1 MKYHSPVLAIVFCLL
16 STWSFSGN
24 DNFSI
29 GARSAGVA
37 NASLTYIDVWSLW
50 QNQAGIASL
59 KEISAGVFYENEFL
73 LPELALKAFGF
84 VIPLKKLG
92 VFGLSY
98 TGFGYSLYNETKL
111 GICYAKSY
119 GDVFS
124 FGMQLDYLNTF
135 VGDGYGSNNAIAAE
149 AGFQAKILPELVL
162 AAHIYNPTRAKL
174 AATYDE
180 RIPSILRIGLA
191 YTFSDKV
198 ICSLELEKDITQQ
211 ENVKAGVEYHAVKQ
225 FYLRCG
231 ISTNPVSDA
240 FGIGLVMKTFKF
252 DFSETIYQELGS
264 TPAISLSY
272 SFK

>member
-1 MKYHSPVLAIVFCLL
+1 MKNHSLVLALVFCLL
-16 STWSFSGN
+16 SSWSFSGN
-24 DNFSI
+24 DNFPI

-37 NASLTYIDVWSLW
+37 NASLTYADVWSLW
-50 QNQAGIASL
+50 QNQAGIANL
-59 KEISAGVFYENEFL
+59 KEISAGVFYDNQFML
-73 LPELALKAFGF
+73 SELALKAFG
-84 VIPLKKLG
+84 IAMPLKNIG

-111 GICYAKSY
+111 GLCYAKSY
-119 GDVFS
+119 RDVFS
-124 FGMQLDYLNTF
+124 FGMQLDYLNTT

-162 AAHIYNPTRAKL
+162 AAHIYNPTEAKIN
-174 AATYDE
+174 AIDKE
-180 RIPSILRIGLA
+180 RIPSILRMGLA

-198 ICSLELEKDITQQ
+198 ICSMEIEKDISQQ
-211 ENVKAGVEYHAVKQ
+211 ENFKAGVEYHAVKQ

-240 FGIGLVMKTFKF
+240 FGFGLVLKEFKM
-252 DFSETIYQELGS
+252 DFSETIYQQLGS
-264 TPAISLSY
+264 TPAISFSY